1 MMGRGIGPTEP
12 RWGDQ
17 VRRHAPFVVP
27 LVVLA
32 GIVLVS
38 GARPSGALPAGAAS
52 QDTSPVDLATPI
64 DMDAGMAHKS
74 AIVHVGDVR
83 IEVLAPSLLRLE
95 YSPSQHFEN
104 SPTVNALNRRMPV
117 PPYSVTTTG
126 GWLTVHTAKAT
137 LRYKLGSGPFTPLN
151 TSLKLLV
158 RGRRSTIA
166 PTWEWECTFGQVCQA
181 GAATLGGGAAL
192 SQTFPGY
199 QSTAGYAGFF
209 VKPGA
214 SVTWHVIGSK
224 AGTAVVSLRY
234 YNLGSPP
241 LTPSPSTLDLDVNG
255 RLRQIIDAAPTTAA
269 APWATFTTTVPLVSG
284 TNSIKVVS
292 TTPNSFDLGIDTLAV
307 GPGGSP
313 PPVPASTGSL
323 GGWIR
328 GFDTDTYNEAP
339 NCGPGQSGDTC
350 QARIQPLNTD
360 GLLDTAGWRLLDDT
374 QSALWTKNGWIEPR
388 PANGDLEDGYLF
400 VYGSDYA
407 GALHTLAQLTGSAP
421 LLPRDV
427 FGVWYSDYTPYS
439 SSTIESSVYPAFVTN
454 KVPLN
459 TLSLDTDWKA
469 PNDWNGWEWNRS
481 LFPSPSSFLRWAR
494 SHGIDVTLN
503 IHSSI
508 DDNDP
513 KLPEAERI
521 AGHALASSS
530 CTHGKCKVW
539 DWSSI
544 SQAESNFALQQSFQ
558 RQGVSFWWLD
568 WCCDDSVVSSPGVTP
583 DAWVDHL
590 YAQDMVNLGERG
602 FVLAR
607 IGGSNADPQ
616 EVYPAGPWS
625 DHTSAIAFTGDA
637 WGTWNTLAAE
647 AALVPDEATIGEPYV
662 SSDIGSFLGPP
673 PTQPSADP
681 PDLYDRWV
689 QLGTFEPILRLHS
702 DNEDRLPWQ
711 YPQPVQGITESFLRL
726 REALL
731 PYTYTLAAEANQTG
745 LPMARPLYLDYPAQP
760 SAYEHPTEYLYGP
773 DMLVAPVTTPGEV
786 ASTTVWFPPGRWV
799 DFFTGATFI
808 GPSAATLTVPLD
820 RMPVFVRQGGIVPEQ
835 PSTGGAG
842 PPHALTALVYPGSPG
857 TFDLYGDAGT
867 GLGYT
872 KGQHTETLIATSTTA
887 PAGGP
892 PSVRVTIGAA
902 RGSYPG
908 EPTSVSTTIEM
919 VDVTRPDQVTLDG
932 RTLSA
937 RSGSGPRW
945 SYQGSTST
953 LTVDIGPRP
962 VEQRA
967 RVMAVGATPVARGE
981 PTTTS
986 SDS

>member
-1 MMGRGIGPTEP
+1 MGSTEP
-12 RWGDQ
+12 QRGNR
-17 VRRHAPFVVP
+17 VGRATRFAVA
-27 LVVLA
+27 LVVLV
-32 GIVLVS
+32 GIVLWW
-38 GARPSGALPAGAAS
+38 GTGPSGAQTTGAAS
-52 QDTSPVDLATPI
+52 RDTSPVDLSTPI
-64 DMDAGMAHKS
+64 DMDAGIAHSS

-83 IEVLAPSLLRLE
+83 VEVLAPGLLRLE
-95 YSPSQHFEN
+95 YSPSQHFESN
-104 SPTVNALNRRMPV
+104 PTVNAVNRRMPV
-117 PPYSVTTTG
+117 PHYSFSTSG
-126 GWLTVHTAKAT
+126 GWLTVHTANVT

-151 TSLKLLV
+151 TSLQLLV
-158 RGRRSTIA
+158 GGRRSTVA
-166 PTWEWECTFGQVCQA
+166 PTWDWECTFGQVCQA
-181 GAATLGGGAAL
+181 GAATLGGGATL
-192 SQTFPGY
+192 SQTFSGY

-209 VKPGA
+209 IKPGA
-214 SVTWHVIGSK
+214 SVTWHVIGSM
-224 AGTAVVSLRY
+224 AGPAVVSLRY
-234 YNLGSPP
+234 YNLASPP
-241 LTPSPSTLDLDVNG
+241 LTPAPSTLDLDVNG
-255 RLRQIIDAAPTTAA
+255 RLRQIIDAAPTAA
-269 APWATFTTTVPLVSG
+269 AEPWATFTTTIPLVSG

-307 GPGGSP
+307 GPRGSP
-313 PPVPASTGSL
+313 PPAPASTGPL

-328 GFDTDTYNEAP
+328 GFDTDTYNESP
-339 NCGPGQSGDTC
+339 TCGPGQSGDTC
-350 QARIQPLNTD
+350 QAGIQPLNTD
-360 GLLDTAGWRLLDDT
+360 GLLDTAGWRLLDDS

-400 VYGSDYA
+400 VYGTDYA
-407 GALHTLAQLTGSAP
+407 GALHNLAQLTGPAP
-421 LLPRDV
+421 LLPRNV

-439 SSTIESSVYPAFVTN
+439 SSTIEGSVYPEFVAN
-454 KVPLN
+454 GIPLN

-494 SHGIDVTLN
+494 SHGIEVTLN
-503 IHSSI
+503 VHSSI

-521 AGHALASSS
+521 AGHTLASSS
-530 CTHGKCKVW
+530 CTNGNCKVW

-544 SQAESNFALQQSFQ
+544 PQAESNFNLQQSFQ

-583 DAWVDHL
+583 DAWIGHL

-673 PTQPSADP
+673 STQSGADP

-702 DNEDRLPWQ
+702 NNENRLPWQ
-711 YPQPVQGITESFLRL
+711 YPQPVQRITESFLRL

-745 LPMARPLYLDYPAQP
+745 LPMARPLYLDSPDQP
-760 SAYEHPTEYLYGP
+760 SAYQNPTEYLYGP
-773 DMLVAPVTTPGEV
+773 DMLVAPVTTPGDV
-786 ASTTVWFPPGRWV
+786 ASTTLWFPPGRWV
-799 DFFTGATFI
+799 DFFTGATFT
-808 GPSAATLTVPLD
+808 GPSVATLAVPLD
-820 RMPVFVRQGGIVPEQ
+820 RMPVFVRQGGIVPEE

-842 PPHALTALVYPGSPG
+842 PPRALTTLVYPGSPG
-857 TFDLYGDAGT
+857 DFDLYGDAGT

-872 KGQHTETLIATSTTA
+872 NGQCTETLITTSSSA

-932 RTLSA
+932 RNLSA

-945 SYQGSTST
+945 SYQASTST
-953 LTVDIGPRP
+953 LTVDIGSRS
-962 VEQRA
+962 VEQNA
-967 RVMAVGATPVARGE
+967 RVVAVGATPVARGE
-981 PTTTS
+981 PTVAS
-986 SDS
+986 SASS

>member
-1 MMGRGIGPTEP
+1 M
-12 RWGDQ
+12 
-17 VRRHAPFVVP
+17 
-27 LVVLA
+27 
-32 GIVLVS
+32 
-38 GARPSGALPAGAAS
+38 
-52 QDTSPVDLATPI
+52 
-64 DMDAGMAHKS
+64 
-74 AIVHVGDVR
+74 GDVR
-83 IEVLAPSLLRLE
+83 VEVLAPSLLRLE

-117 PPYSVTTTG
+117 PPYSFSTSG
-126 GWLTVHTAKAT
+126 GWLTVRTSSAT

-151 TSLKLLV
+151 TSLQLSV
-158 RGRRSTIA
+158 GGRTSTVA
-166 PTWEWECTFGQVCQA
+166 PTWDWECTFGQLCQA
-181 GAATLGGGAAL
+181 GAASLGGGATL

-209 VKPGA
+209 VKAGA
-214 SVTWHVIGSK
+214 SVTWHVIGSM
-224 AGTAVVSLRY
+224 AGPAVVSLRY
-234 YNLGSPP
+234 YNLASPP
-241 LTPSPSTLDLDVNG
+241 LTPGPSTLDLDVNG
-255 RLRQIIDAAPTTAA
+255 RLRQIIDAAPTTATE
-269 APWATFTTTVPLVSG
+269 PWATFTTSIPLVSG
-284 TNSIKVVS
+284 TNSIKVIS
-292 TTPNSFDLGIDTLAV
+292 TTPNSFDLGIDTLSV

-313 PPVPASTGSL
+313 PPVPASTGPL

-328 GFDTDTYNEAP
+328 GFDTDTYNLTP
-339 NCGPGQSGDTC
+339 TCGPGESGDTC
-350 QARIQPLNTD
+350 QAVIQPLNTD

-374 QSALWTKNGWIEPR
+374 QSALWTTNGWIERR
-388 PANGDLEDGYLF
+388 PAHGDLEDGYLF
-400 VYGSDYA
+400 VYGHDFA
-407 GALHTLAQLTGSAP
+407 GALQTLAQLTGPAP
-421 LLPRDV
+421 LLPRDD

-439 SSTIESSVYPAFVTN
+439 SSTIENSIYPEFVAN
-454 KVPLN
+454 DLALN

-469 PNDWNGWEWNRS
+469 PNDWNGWEWNGS

-521 AGHALASSS
+521 AGHVLASSS
-530 CTHGKCKVW
+530 CTNGNCKVW

-544 SQAESNFALQQSFQ
+544 PQAESNFALQQSFQ
-558 RQGVSFWWLD
+558 SQGVSFWWLD

-583 DAWVDHL
+583 DAWVGHL

-637 WGTWNTLAAE
+637 WGTWNTLATE

-662 SSDIGSFLGPP
+662 SSDIGSYLGPP
-673 PTQPSADP
+673 PTQSGADP

-702 DNEDRLPWQ
+702 NNENRLPWQ

-726 REALL
+726 RETLL
-731 PYTYTLAAEANQTG
+731 PYSYTLADEANQRG
-745 LPMARPLYLDYPAQP
+745 LPMARPLYLDYPDQP
-760 SAYEHPTEYLYGP
+760 SAYQNPTEYLYGP
-773 DMLVAPVTTPGEV
+773 DMLVAPVTTPGDV

-799 DFFTGATFI
+799 DFFTGATFT
-808 GPSAATLTVPLD
+808 GPSAATLAVPLD

-835 PSTGGAG
+835 SSTGGAG
-842 PPHALTALVYPGSPG
+842 PPHALTTLVYPGSPG
-857 TFDLYGDAGT
+857 SFDLYGDAGT

-872 KGQHTETLIATSTTA
+872 KGQRTETLITTSSSA

-892 PSVRVTIGAA
+892 PSVRVTIGAT

-919 VDVTRPDQVTLDG
+919 VDVTRPDRVTLDG
-932 RTLSA
+932 RNVSA

-945 SYQGSTST
+945 SYRVSTST
-953 LTVDIGPRP
+953 LTVDIGSRP
-962 VEQRA
+962 VEQNA
-967 RVMAVGATPVARGE
+967 RVVAVGATPVARAE
-981 PTTTS
+981 PTVASTAS
-986 SDS
+986 GHG

>member
-1 MMGRGIGPTEP
+1 MGSTEP
-12 RWGDQ
+12 QQGDR
-17 VRRHAPFVVP
+17 VRRHARIVVV
-27 LVVLA
+27 LVVFGAIL
-32 GIVLVS
+32 LVS
-38 GARPSGALPAGAAS
+38 VAGPSVAQPTGASS

-64 DMDAGMAHKS
+64 DMDAGMAHGS
-74 AIVHVGDVR
+74 AIVHVGAVR
-83 IEVLAPSLLRLE
+83 VEVLAPSLLRLE

-104 SPTVNALNRRMPV
+104 RPTVNALNRRMPV
-117 PPYSVTTTG
+117 PRYSFSTSG
-126 GWLTVHTAKAT
+126 GWLVVRTASAT

-151 TSLKLLV
+151 TSLQLSV
-158 RGRRSTIA
+158 GGRASTVA
-166 PTWEWECTFGQVCQA
+166 PSWDWECTFGQVCQA
-181 GAATLGGGAAL
+181 GAATLDGGATL

-199 QSTAGYAGFF
+199 QGTAGYAGFF
-209 VKPGA
+209 IKTDA
-214 SVTWHVIGSK
+214 SVTWHVIGSN
-224 AGTAVVSLRY
+224 AGPAVVSLRY
-234 YNLGSPP
+234 YNVASPP
-241 LTPSPSTLDLDVNG
+241 LPPTPSTLDLDVNG
-255 RLRQIIDAAPTTAA
+255 RLRQIIVATPTTAA
-269 APWATFTTTVPLVSG
+269 EPWATFTTTIPLVSG
-284 TNSIKVVS
+284 TNSIEVVS
-292 TTPNSFDLGIDTLAV
+292 ATPNSFDLGIDMLAV

-313 PPVPASTGSL
+313 PPVPASNGPL
-323 GGWIR
+323 GGWFR
-328 GFDTDTYNEAP
+328 GFDTDTYNDAP
-339 NCGPGQSGDTC
+339 TCGPGQSGDTC
-350 QARIQPLNTD
+350 QAGIQPLNTD

-374 QSALWTKNGWIEPR
+374 QSALWTTNGWVEPR

-400 VYGSDYA
+400 VYGNDYA
-407 GALHTLAQLTGSAP
+407 SALHTLAQLTGPAP
-421 LLPRDV
+421 LLPRNV

-439 SSTIESSVYPAFVTN
+439 SNTIESSVYPEFVAN
-454 KVPLN
+454 GIPLN

-503 IHSSI
+503 VHSSI

-513 KLPEAERI
+513 ELPEAERI
-521 AGHALASSS
+521 AGTALASSS
-530 CTHGKCKVW
+530 CTNGNCKVW

-544 SQAESNFALQQSFQ
+544 PQAESNFALQQSFQ

-568 WCCDDSVVSSPGVTP
+568 WCCDDSVVSSSGVTP
-583 DAWVDHL
+583 DAWVGHL

-637 WGTWNTLAAE
+637 WGTWNTLATE

-662 SSDIGSFLGPP
+662 SSDIGSYLGPP
-673 PTQPSADP
+673 PTQSGADP

-702 DNEDRLPWQ
+702 NNENRLPWQ

-731 PYTYTLAAEANQTG
+731 PYSYTLAAEANQTG
-745 LPMARPLYLDYPAQP
+745 LPMARPLYLDNPEQP
-760 SAYEHPTEYLYGP
+760 SAYQNPTEYLYGP
-773 DMLVAPVTTPGEV
+773 DMLVAPITTPGNV
-786 ASTTVWFPPGRWV
+786 ASATVWFPPGKWV
-799 DFFTGATFI
+799 DFFTGATFT
-808 GPSAATLTVPLD
+808 GPSTATLAVPLD

-835 PSTGGAG
+835 PSTGGTG
-842 PPHALTALVYPGSPG
+842 PPHALTTLVYPGSPG
-857 TFDLYGDAGT
+857 SFDLYGDAGT

-872 KGQHTETLIATSTTA
+872 TGQRTETHITTSSSA

-892 PSVRVTIGAA
+892 SSVHVTIDAA
-902 RGSYPG
+902 RGGYPG
-908 EPTSVSTTIEM
+908 EPTSVATTIEM

-932 RTLSA
+932 RNLNA

-945 SYQGSTST
+945 SYQASTST
-953 LTVDIGPRP
+953 LTVDIGSRP
-962 VEQRA
+962 VKQNA
-967 RVMAVGATPVARGE
+967 RVVAVGAMPVARGE
-981 PTTTS
+981 PTVAS
-986 SDS
+986 SASS

>member
-407 GALHTLAQLTGSAP
+407 GALHTLAQLTGPAP

-481 LFPSPSSFLRWAR
+481 L
-494 SHGIDVTLN
+494 
-503 IHSSI
+503 
-508 DDNDP
+508 
-513 KLPEAERI
+513 
-521 AGHALASSS
+521 
-530 CTHGKCKVW
+530 
-539 DWSSI
+539 
-544 SQAESNFALQQSFQ
+544 
-558 RQGVSFWWLD
+558 
-568 WCCDDSVVSSPGVTP
+568 
-583 DAWVDHL
+583 
-590 YAQDMVNLGERG
+590 
-602 FVLAR
+602 
-607 IGGSNADPQ
+607 
-616 EVYPAGPWS
+616 
-625 DHTSAIAFTGDA
+625 
-637 WGTWNTLAAE
+637 
-647 AALVPDEATIGEPYV
+647 
-662 SSDIGSFLGPP
+662 
-673 PTQPSADP
+673 
-681 PDLYDRWV
+681 
-689 QLGTFEPILRLHS
+689 
-702 DNEDRLPWQ
+702 
-711 YPQPVQGITESFLRL
+711 
-726 REALL
+726 
-731 PYTYTLAAEANQTG
+731 
-745 LPMARPLYLDYPAQP
+745 
-760 SAYEHPTEYLYGP
+760 
-773 DMLVAPVTTPGEV
+773 
-786 ASTTVWFPPGRWV
+786 
-799 DFFTGATFI
+799 
-808 GPSAATLTVPLD
+808 
-820 RMPVFVRQGGIVPEQ
+820 
-835 PSTGGAG
+835 
-842 PPHALTALVYPGSPG
+842 
-857 TFDLYGDAGT
+857 
-867 GLGYT
+867 
-872 KGQHTETLIATSTTA
+872 
-887 PAGGP
+887 
-892 PSVRVTIGAA
+892 
-902 RGSYPG
+902 
-908 EPTSVSTTIEM
+908 
-919 VDVTRPDQVTLDG
+919 
-932 RTLSA
+932 
-937 RSGSGPRW
+937 
-945 SYQGSTST
+945 
-953 LTVDIGPRP
+953 
-962 VEQRA
+962 
-967 RVMAVGATPVARGE
+967 
-981 PTTTS
+981 
-986 SDS
+986 